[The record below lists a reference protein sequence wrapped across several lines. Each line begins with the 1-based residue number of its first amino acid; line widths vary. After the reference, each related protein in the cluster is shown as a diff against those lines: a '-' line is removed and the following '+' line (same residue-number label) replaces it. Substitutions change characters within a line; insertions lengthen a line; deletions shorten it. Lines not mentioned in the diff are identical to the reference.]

1 MVLSPAQKD
10 VIKRQFDKLAG
21 DVELIVFT
29 QELECQ
35 FCKDTRELALELGT
49 LSPKI
54 KTKVYDF
61 VKNGDEDI
69 KYNIKKIP
77 ALAIVGKKDYGIRF
91 YGMPAGY
98 EFPVIVEDIIDV
110 SRGATSLPDN
120 IKKKLE
126 EIKKPVHI
134 QVFVSPT
141 CPFCPRA
148 ARIAHQFAI
157 ENEFIKA
164 DVIEMVEFP
173 YLAQKYSVMSVPQI
187 VINEDTSFT
196 GAHPPE
202 VFIEQINLA
211 LRSGYNPMY
220 S

>member
-1 MVLSPAQKD
+1 MVLIDSQKEI
-10 VIKRQFDKLAG
+10 IKKQFEKLTG
-21 DVELIVFT
+21 EVELIVFT
-29 QELECQ
+29 QETECL
-35 FCKDTRELALELGT
+35 FCKEARELVVELGT

-69 KYNIKKIP
+69 KYNIKRIP
-77 ALAIVGKKDYGIRF
+77 AIAIVGKKDYGIRY

-98 EFPVIVEDIIDV
+98 EFLVLVEDIIDV
-110 SRGATSLPDN
+110 SRGTTLLPDTL
-120 IKKKLE
+120 KKKLS

-141 CPFCPRA
+141 CPYCPKA
-148 ARIAHQFAI
+148 ARIAHQLAI
-157 ENEFIKA
+157 ESEFIRS
-164 DVIEMVEFP
+164 DVIEMTEFP
-173 YLAQKYSVMSVPQI
+173 YLVQRYSVMSVPHI
-187 VINEDTSFT
+187 VINEDTAFV
-196 GAHPPE
+196 GAQPIE

-211 LRSGYNPMY
+211 LRGSYNPMY

>member
-1 MVLSPAQKD
+1 MVLIDSQKEI
-10 VIKRQFDKLAG
+10 IKKQFEKLTG
-21 DVELIVFT
+21 EVELIVFT
-29 QELECQ
+29 QENECL
-35 FCKDTRELALELGT
+35 FCKEGRELVVELGT

-69 KYNIKKIP
+69 KYNIKRIP
-77 ALAIVGKKDYGIRF
+77 AIAIVGKKDYGIRY

-98 EFPVIVEDIIDV
+98 EFLVLVEDIIDV
-110 SRGATSLPDN
+110 SRGTTLLPDTL
-120 IKKKLE
+120 KKKLS

-141 CPFCPRA
+141 CPYCPKA
-148 ARIAHQFAI
+148 ARIAHQLAI
-157 ENEFIKA
+157 ESEFIRS
-164 DVIEMVEFP
+164 DVIEMTEFP
-173 YLAQKYSVMSVPQI
+173 YLVQRYSVMSVPHI
-187 VINEDTSFT
+187 VINEDTAFV
-196 GAHPPE
+196 GAQPIE

-211 LRSGYNPMY
+211 LRGSYNPMY

>member
-1 MVLSPAQKD
+1 MVLSDAQKALL
-10 VIKRQFDKLAG
+10 KKQFEKLTG

-29 QELECQ
+29 QENECQ
-35 FCKDTRELALELGT
+35 FCKDTKEVVLEVAS

-61 VKNGDEDI
+61 VINGDEDI

-77 ALAIVGKKDYGIRF
+77 AIAIVGKTDYGIRY
-91 YGMPAGY
+91 YGVPAGY
-98 EFPVIVEDIIDV
+98 EFAAFVEDIIDV
-110 SRGATSLPDN
+110 SRGATSLPDG
-120 IKKKLE
+120 IKAKLA

-141 CPFCPRA
+141 CPYCPKA

-157 ENEFIKA
+157 ENEFIRS
-164 DVIEMVEFP
+164 DVIEMTEFP
-173 YLAQKYSVMSVPQI
+173 YLVQRYAIMSTPHI
-187 VINEDTSFT
+187 VINEDTSFL
-196 GAHPPE
+196 GAQPPE
-202 VFIEQINLA
+202 VFIEQIAMA
-211 LRSGYNPMY
+211 LRQGYNPMY